1 MDETQWKRIMD
12 NDPSNIA
19 STQQIHIV
27 NILKRRTTF
36 IKYKPNGRTYSRIYY
51 LVLSEDAIHYCGS
64 KHKSKHEAC
73 VIKDIN
79 QIRPGFTTAVWR
91 KCLEKNKIITDKAN
105 LAFSIL
111 YNNNRQ
117 SLDLLAET
125 EDIRSQWI
133 QGLEF
138 LINRYQSHM
147 RTHRE
152 ITDKWIWHLFA
163 QADYDQSGQLSR
175 TEVQRLLY
183 TLNIQLND
191 NEIDLYFDQ
200 ANIRA
205 GENQLLTY
213 LDKDEFL
220 VFYKYVSQR
229 PELLKII
236 CQFNGSSNEQMAG
249 TLSDYTVIHKLPN
262 VIFRHN
268 TRNNSQP
275 LNLRKSINSKNKHV
289 KSNLRRRSSSI
300 TPESTLSSHR
310 AVRKNFLTIEQLKD
324 FLQKEEHMKAL
335 SIEDCS
341 RLIVR
346 FEPSIEGRQCEEIGV
361 DGFRLLLLHDEF
373 CIMNPDKIHRIY
385 QDMTQPITDYFIAT
399 SHNTYIQGYQVYG
412 DCTAETYVRALRTGC
427 RAVEIDC
434 YDGDNMEPIVY
445 HGNTLTTPIKL
456 QDILN
461 AIALEAFTVSPYP
474 LFLNLENRCSYQQ
487 QGVIARLLKDT
498 FKNQLLSKPLIEDFQ
513 TLPSPEQLKYKVI
526 IRSRHH
532 SQGQTTTNTKLN
544 RISNQIEQNSNEYH
558 PDLASLLIYCQ
569 NVSFTSIP
577 QTLSTQKCYHSI
589 SLKESTADDLIAVE
603 VPHHLDLIALTQH
616 HLVRVY
622 PGTIRQNSSNM
633 HPLFY
638 WTYGIQMVALNY
650 QTNDESMCL
659 QHGFFSDNGGCGY
672 LLKPP
677 CLLGKDPSYDP
688 KEKFYEK
695 GKRLQILLISG
706 QHLPKENNSV
716 DDPDISDPYVKIC
729 TYGIEC
735 DYTEHRTPSIRNN
748 GLNPIWDY
756 KITADIYCPE
766 LCLVIFQ
773 VRDHDRHGGS
783 SFIGQA
789 CIPFNV
795 LQLGYRHIKLKAKNG
810 DYIHGTIFVHV
821 KIDDI

>member
-1 MDETQWKRIMD
+1 MD
-12 NDPSNIA
+12 NDPSNII
-19 STQQIHIV
+19 STQQTNIV
-27 NILKRRTTF
+27 NILKHQTTF
-36 IKYKPNGRTYSRIYY
+36 IKYKPNARTYSRLYY
-51 LVLSEDAIHYCGS
+51 LVLSEDAIHYFGS
-64 KHKSKHEAC
+64 KHKSKSQAC
-73 VIKDIN
+73 MIKDID
-79 QIRPGFTTAVWR
+79 QIRSGFTTAVWR
-91 KCLEKNKIITDKAN
+91 KCLDKRKITNDKAN

-117 SLDLLAET
+117 SLDLLAES

-138 LINRYQSHM
+138 LITRYQSHM

-152 ITDKWIWHLFA
+152 ITDKWIWHLFL
-163 QADYDQSGQLSR
+163 QADSDQSGQLSR
-175 TEVQRLLY
+175 NEIQRLLY

-205 GENQLLTY
+205 GNNQQLTH

-236 CQFNGSSNEQMAG
+236 CQFNDSSNEEMAG
-249 TLSDYTVIHKLPN
+249 TLSEYTVIHKLPH
-262 VIFRHN
+262 VIFNHN
-268 TRNNSQP
+268 THNHSHS
-275 LNLRKSINSKNKHV
+275 LNLRKSKNSKNKNHT
-289 KSNLRRRSSSI
+289 SSFRRRSASI
-300 TPESTLSSHR
+300 TPESSTSSQG
-310 AVRKNFLTIEQLKD
+310 AGRKNFLTIEQLKD
-324 FLQKEEHMKAL
+324 FLQKEEHMNAL

-385 QDMTQPITDYFIAT
+385 HDMTRPITDYFIAT
-399 SHNTYIQGYQVYG
+399 SHNTYIQDNQVYG
-412 DCTAETYVRALRTGC
+412 DCTAETYIHALRTGC

-445 HGNTLTTPIKL
+445 HGKTLTTSIKL
-456 QDILN
+456 QEILI
-461 AIALEAFTVSPYP
+461 AIETQAFTVSPYP
-474 LFLNLENRCSYQQ
+474 LFLNIENHCSYQQ
-487 QGVIARLLKDT
+487 QGVIARLLKDI
-498 FKNQLLSKPLIEDFQ
+498 FKNHLLSKPLIEDFQ

-526 IRSRHH
+526 IRSRCH
-532 SQGQTTTNTKLN
+532 SKGTTATNTKLN
-544 RISNQIEQNSNEYH
+544 RINNEIESNINDYH

-569 NVSFTSIP
+569 NVSFTNISH
-577 QTLSTQKCYHSI
+577 TLSTQ
-589 SLKESTADDLIAVE
+589 STADDLIATE
-603 VPHHLDLIALTQH
+603 SPHHLDLIQLTQH

-622 PGTIRQNSSNM
+622 PGTVRQNSSNI

-650 QTNDESMCL
+650 QANDESMCL

-672 LLKPP
+672 LLKPS
-677 CLLGKDPSYDP
+677 CLLGNGSSYDP

-695 GKRLQILLISG
+695 GKRLQIHLISG
-706 QHLPKENNSV
+706 QHLPKENNSI
-716 DDPDISDPYVKIC
+716 DDPDISDPYVKVR

-773 VRDHDRHGGS
+773 VRDNDRYGRS

-789 CIPFNV
+789 CIPFNA

-821 KIDDI
+821 KIDDF

>member
-12 NDPSNIA
+12 NDPSNII
-19 STQQIHIV
+19 STQQTNIV
-27 NILKRRTTF
+27 NIMKRRTTF
-36 IKYKPNGRTYSRIYY
+36 IKHKPNGRTYSRLYY
-51 LVLSEDAIHYCGS
+51 LVLSEDAIHYFSS
-64 KHKSKHEAC
+64 KHKSKRQAC
-73 VIKDIN
+73 MIKDID
-79 QIRPGFTTAVWR
+79 QIRPGLTTSVWK
-91 KCLEKNKIITDKAN
+91 KCLAKRVITDDKAN

-133 QGLEF
+133 HGLEF
-138 LINRYQSHM
+138 LITRYQSHM

-152 ITDKWIWHLFA
+152 ITDKWIWHLFS
-163 QADYDQSGQLSR
+163 QADYDESGQLSR
-175 TEVQRLLY
+175 TEVQRLLS

-205 GENQLLTY
+205 GDNQQLSH
-213 LDKDEFL
+213 LDKNEFL

-236 CQFNGSSNEQMAG
+236 CQFNGSNNEKMAE
-249 TLSDYTVIHKLPN
+249 TLSEYTIIHKLPN
-262 VIFRHN
+262 ILFNHA
-268 TRNNSQP
+268 THNNSHS
-275 LNLRKSINSKNKHV
+275 LNLRKAKASKNK
-289 KSNLRRRSSSI
+289 NLTSSFRRRSASI
-300 TPESTLSSHR
+300 TPDTSTSSHGAR
-310 AVRKNFLTIEQLKD
+310 RKNFLTIEQLKH

-341 RLIVR
+341 RLIAR
-346 FEPSIEGRQCEEIGV
+346 FEPSNEGRQCEEIGV

-385 QDMTQPITDYFIAT
+385 HDMTRPITDYFIAT
-399 SHNTYIQGYQVYG
+399 SHNTYIQDNQIYG
-412 DCTAETYVRALRTGC
+412 DCTAETYIHALSTGC

-434 YDGDNMEPIVY
+434 YDGDDMEPIVY
-445 HGNTLTTPIKL
+445 HKNTLTTPIKL
-456 QDILN
+456 QEILI
-461 AIALEAFTVSPYP
+461 AIETQAFAVSPYP
-474 LFLNLENRCSYQQ
+474 LFINIENHCSYQQ
-487 QGVIARLLKDT
+487 QGVIACLLKDI
-498 FKNQLLSKPLIEDFQ
+498 FKDHLLTKPLIEDFQ
-513 TLPSPEQLKYKVI
+513 TLPSPEQLKYKVL
-526 IRSRHH
+526 IRSRYHLK
-532 SQGQTTTNTKLN
+532 GKTATNTKLN
-544 RISNQIEQNSNEYH
+544 RISNDIELNSNDYH
-558 PDLASLLIYCQ
+558 PDLTSLLIYCQ
-569 NVSFTSIP
+569 NVSFTNISNI
-577 QTLSTQKCYHSI
+577 LSTQKCHHSL
-589 SLKESTADDLIAVE
+589 SLKESVADDLIGAE
-603 VPHHLDLIALTQH
+603 SPHHLDLIKLTQH

-622 PGTIRQNSSNM
+622 PGAIRQDSSNL

-650 QTNDESMCL
+650 QANDESMCL

-677 CLLGKDPSYDP
+677 CLLGNDPSYDP

-695 GKRLQILLISG
+695 GKRLHIHLISG
-706 QHLPKENNSV
+706 QHLPKENNEI
-716 DDPDISDPYVKIC
+716 DHPDIADPFVRVC
-729 TYGIEC
+729 TYGIVC

-748 GLNPIWDY
+748 GLNPIWDH
-756 KITADIYCPE
+756 KITAEIYCPE

-773 VRDHDRHGGS
+773 VRDHDRYRRS
-783 SFIGQA
+783 SLIGQA
-789 CIPFNV
+789 CIPFNA